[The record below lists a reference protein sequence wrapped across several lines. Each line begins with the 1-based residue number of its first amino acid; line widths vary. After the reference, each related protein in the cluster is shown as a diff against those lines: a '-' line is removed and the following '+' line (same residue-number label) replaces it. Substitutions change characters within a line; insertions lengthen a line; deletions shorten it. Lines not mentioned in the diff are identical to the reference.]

1 MKNYQNHIKSE
12 KIHQKEH
19 ERKQTSYRKRESS
32 KKDPRERK
40 GGKQMLKHSYNLSLQ
55 KEN

>member
-1 MKNYQNHIKSE
+1 MKNYQNHIESE

-19 ERKQTSYRKRESS
+19 ERKQTSYRKRESR

-40 GGKQMLKHSYNLSLQ
+40 GGKKMLKHSYNLSLQ